1 MKKPLKGTL
10 FLNLLNILRNA
21 KKPQSTCNFQH
32 AEIYVKTEEGRLFVQ
47 VLQIYIL
54 QIVKFDEKSLIL
66 YQRNIPKLVKEIFMS
81 IYDML
86 IKQGK
91 EEGVIKVIRK
101 IFKTKPSLTNEQIA
115 QMIEQPVA
123 FIEKIRQSTK

>member
-1 MKKPLKGTL
+1 MPKNHNPHV
-10 FLNLLNILRNA
+10 I
-21 KKPQSTCNFQH
+21 FQH